1 MNSLEEKISNHFNTL
16 ETLYTG
22 SGTSALF
29 LIFKYLKSKNKNKVL
44 IPSLICPQ
52 VVSVALKAG
61 VEVIFADVSL
71 DDYTLIFES
80 CKKNYDENPYD
91 ALVLVHLY
99 GHFCDEK
106 IIDFCK
112 DKNIFII
119 EDCAQTYQINP
130 KCDLSILSFG
140 HTKFLENDLWGG
152 AILSSKISLN
162 SLRDFNKELTLR
174 VDKQKFEEYRLKYY
188 SLNPKDENYFKN
200 LKNLLLDYTFVFGSD
215 NNPYLEEK
223 LSKLS
228 NICEKRKENMQIYQN
243 FLKHELI
250 LHPKF
255 NLNSISW
262 RYTFR
267 YLGDREKLL
276 ENLRKNGIDC
286 SSWYL
291 PSHLIFGG
299 KTQKNSEILSKE
311 LINLWCD
318 EKISKDQIKD
328 SIKIILS
335 LL

>member
-1 MNSLEEKISNHFNTL
+1 M
-16 ETLYTG
+16 G
-22 SGTSALF
+22 
-29 LIFKYLKSKNKNKVL
+29 
-44 IPSLICPQ
+44 
-52 VVSVALKAG
+52 
-61 VEVIFADVSL
+61 
-71 DDYTLIFES
+71 
-80 CKKNYDENPYD
+80 
-91 ALVLVHLY
+91 
-99 GHFCDEK
+99 
-106 IIDFCK
+106 
-112 DKNIFII
+112 
-119 EDCAQTYQINP
+119 
-130 KCDLSILSFG
+130 
-140 HTKFLENDLWGG
+140 GG

-162 SLRDFNKELTLR
+162 ALRELNEELNLK

-188 SLNPKDENYFKN
+188 ALNPKDEDYFKN
-200 LKNLLLDYTFVFGSD
+200 LKNLLLDYTFVFGSSD
-215 NNPYLEEK
+215 NPCLEEK

-255 NLNSISW
+255 NLKSITW

-328 SIKIILS
+328 NIKIILS